1 MRSCPPTSSAAGFKV
16 LALDDVCY
24 GPVDLQQLIDWARD
38 ERLMA
43 DTWVFCVT
51 TQRWQKAA
59 HLPQLRELF
68 SELEPPEVALAAQD
82 AGPGTPVRPGILRRV
97 RVLAELNDEQ
107 LGEVARVG
115 EVVRLP
121 AFTTVVR
128 TGLVGDSLFFVIDGQ
143 VRLRI
148 TVKER
153 EILIAVQEAGGVF
166 GQISM
171 FDGGPR
177 VTDAVTDSPVT
188 LFKVS
193 SVAFKQLCAHRPD
206 IGTPVLL
213 ALGRTLTTRIRT
225 DDRHLTELV
234 TLNQSGY

>member
-1 MRSCPPTSSAAGFKV
+1 MPATASSPGFKV

-24 GPVDLQQLIDWARD
+24 GPVDLQQLLDWARD
-38 ERLMA
+38 ERITA
-43 DTWVFCVT
+43 DTWVLCVGT
-51 TQRWQKAA
+51 ERWQKAA
-59 HLPQLRELF
+59 HLPHLRELF
-68 SELEPPEVALAAQD
+68 SELDPPDVALSTQD
-82 AGPGTPVRPGILRRV
+82 SGPGAAVRPGILRRV

-107 LGEVARVG
+107 LTEVARIG
-115 EVVRLP
+115 EVVRFP
-121 AFTTVVR
+121 AFTAVMRAGT
-128 TGLVGDSLFFVIDGQ
+128 LGDSMFFVIDGQ

-148 TVKER
+148 SVKDR

-177 VTDAVTDSPVT
+177 VTDAVTDASVT

-193 SVAFKQLCAHRPD
+193 APAFKKLCANRPD

-213 ALGRTLTTRIRT
+213 ALGRTLAARIRT

>member
-1 MRSCPPTSSAAGFKV
+1 MPATVSSPGFKV

-43 DTWVFCVT
+43 ETWVLCVG

-59 HLPQLRELF
+59 HMPQLRELF
-68 SELEPPEVALAAQD
+68 STLEPPDVALSIQD

-97 RVLAELNDEQ
+97 RVLADLNDEQ
-107 LGEVARVG
+107 LTELAKIGEVIRF
-115 EVVRLP
+115 P
-121 AFTTVVR
+121 AFTAVMRAGTI
-128 TGLVGDSLFFVIDGQ
+128 GDSMFFVLDGQ

-148 TVKER
+148 IIKER

-177 VTDAVTDSPVT
+177 VTDAVTDLPAT

-193 SVAFKQLCAHRPD
+193 SVTFKKLCANRPD

-213 ALGRTLTTRIRT
+213 ALGRTLATRIRT

-234 TLNQSGY
+234 TLNQSGYS

>member
-1 MRSCPPTSSAAGFKV
+1 MPATASSPGFKV

-43 DTWVFCVT
+43 ESWVLCIDTE
-51 TQRWQKAA
+51 RWQKAA
-59 HLPQLRELF
+59 HMPQLRELF
-68 SELEPPEVALAAQD
+68 SQLEPPDTALTAQES
-82 AGPGTPVRPGILRRV
+82 GPGAPVRPGILRRV

-107 LGEVARVG
+107 LTELATVG
-115 EVVRLP
+115 EIVRFP
-121 AFTTVVR
+121 AFTTVMR
-128 TGLVGDSLFFVIDGQ
+128 AGTIGDSMFFVIDGQ

-148 TVKER
+148 IVKER
-153 EILIAVQEAGGVF
+153 EILITVQEAGGVF

-177 VTDAVTDSPVT
+177 VTDAVTDAPTT

-193 SVAFKQLCAHRPD
+193 SVAFKKLCANRPD

-213 ALGRTLTTRIRT
+213 ALGRTLAARIRT

-234 TLNQSGY
+234 TLNQSGYS